1 MNDFPDPHVPT
12 PDFQASLENQIA
24 RAFRAE
30 LQFDPPRD
38 ARRHKLGVVMGLVA
52 GSVVIL
58 TIGLVLGASTGYASA
73 EVLHARA
80 NHDSAVVPEPGL
92 TILRTIPV
100 RTTFNVV
107 TCAAASLAE
116 PPISAKQ
123 EPVVVTLETTAR
135 SADAFGA
142 VLGVRENAEGKVL
155 VNDAGR
161 RQLKLLDSTLAA
173 STIVLD
179 SVPGTSASYGRRAS
193 PLIPFVGDSSLLAD
207 WNARTMVVVDGRGR
221 VSRALALPRPTDMI
235 ALTNSPAFTDTQGRL
250 VFRSLRLPGNESATH
265 MVYGDSMAILRADL
279 EFRRVDTIGRVAR
292 PLMKVTAVKRSDG
305 KQTTVYAPDPLQT
318 NDDWAALANGSIA
331 IVRGHDYHL
340 DLVSP
345 DGNTIAAPKISLTWK
360 RLTDDDKQ
368 RLADSVRAAQ
378 NDLLAIGYPRAEF
391 WLTTG
396 MSCEPP
402 AGLNANGGR
411 SGRGGGAGAPAA
423 DEGGNCTAVALNS
436 SLGTGGP
443 ATRTPIAPLADLF
456 RAGPVFDYEAPIQV
470 GATMPDR
477 DGNLWILP
485 RTSTLSKTGE
495 LVYDVVDGKG
505 ELVERVRL
513 PLGRALAGFGKG
525 GVVYLVAGDR
535 ATGYHLER
543 GRLPQPRQRK

>member
-1 MNDFPDPHVPT
+1 MNDFSDPHAPT
-12 PDFQASLENQIA
+12 PEFHASLENQIA

-38 ARRHKLGVVMGLVA
+38 ARKHRLGVVIGLVA
-52 GSVVIL
+52 GSVVLL

-80 NHDSAVVPEPGL
+80 NHDTAMPPEPGL

-107 TCAAASLAE
+107 TCAAASLAQPALSATRE
-116 PPISAKQ
+116 PAL
-123 EPVVVTLETTAR
+123 VTLEATTR
-135 SADAFGA
+135 SSEAFGV
-142 VLGVRENAEGKVL
+142 VLGVHENDEGKVL

-161 RQLKLLDSTLAA
+161 RQVKLLDSTLAT
-173 STIVLD
+173 STTVLD
-179 SVPGTSASYGRRAS
+179 SMPGTSASYGRRAS

-207 WNARTMVVVDGRGR
+207 WNSRTMMVLDSRGR
-221 VSRALALPRPTDMI
+221 VSRSLALPRPTDMI
-235 ALTNSPAFTDTQGRL
+235 ALTNSPAFTDSKGRL
-250 VFRSLRLPGNESATH
+250 VFRSLRLPGNESVTH

-279 EFRRVDTIGRVAR
+279 EFRRIDTVARIAR
-292 PLMKVTAVKRSDG
+292 PLMKLTAEKRSDG

-318 NDDWAALANGSIA
+318 SDDWAVLANGSVA

-345 DGNTIAAPKISLTWK
+345 EGSTNAAPKLPLAWK

-402 AGLNANGGR
+402 PGLNANGGR
-411 SGRGGGAGAPAA
+411 SGRGGGAGAPPA
-423 DEGGNCTAVALNS
+423 DDGGNCTAVSLNS

-443 ATRTPIAPLADLF
+443 ATRAPIAPLADLF
-456 RAGPVFDYEAPIQV
+456 RAGPVFDYEPPMQA

-485 RTSTLSKTGE
+485 RTSSLTKSGE
-495 LVYDVVDGKG
+495 LVYDVVNSNGA
-505 ELVERVRL
+505 LARRVRL
-513 PLGRALAGFGKG
+513 PVGRALAGFGKN

-535 ATGYHLER
+535 TNGYYLER
-543 GRLPQPRQRK
+543 GRLPPK